1 MSSQIN
7 SNTAADNP
15 PEAQAQKPAQ
25 QAPPQQQPG
34 KGATVIIKKKIKGRH
49 KGGHHGGAWKVAYA
63 DFVTAMMALFMVL
76 WLVAVMSIDSKKAIS
91 EYFRSY
97 TIFKGTEA
105 GGGKG
110 VSVMKGN
117 PVMLSAESG
126 GEGAKSS
133 NAAKTVAI
141 ELEKIIDTKLTDLK
155 RQVLIFTT
163 DDGVRIEMIDGES
176 DPMFESGKNNLLKNG
191 QKIIEVLSSA
201 FKGIP
206 YNITIEGHTDSYKYP
221 AENYTNWE
229 LAADRANSARRELIK
244 NGLDPARI
252 TKVTSFADAVPLKP
266 ENKYDPANR
275 RVSILIETNQGKL

>member
-1 MSSQIN
+1 MSSQTN
-7 SNTAADNP
+7 SNAAAQTLKD
-15 PEAQAQKPAQ
+15 AQAQKPAQ
-25 QAPPQQQPG
+25 PAPNQQPG
-34 KGATVIIKKKIKGRH
+34 KGAAVIIRKKIKSRH
-49 KGGHHGGAWKVAYA
+49 RGGHHGGAWKVAYA

-76 WLVAVMSIDSKKAIS
+76 WLVAVMSIDSKKAIA

-126 GEGAKSS
+126 GEGAKSFS
-133 NAAKTVAI
+133 ATKTVAI
-141 ELEKIIDTKLTDLK
+141 ELEKIIDTKLSELK
-155 RQVLIFTT
+155 RQILIFTT
-163 DDGVRIEMIDGES
+163 DNGVRIEMIDGES
-176 DPMFESGKNNLLKNG
+176 DPMFETGKNNLLKNG
-191 QKIIEVLSSA
+191 QKIIGVLSTA

-206 YNITIEGHTDSYKYP
+206 YNITIEGHTDSYRYP

-252 TKVTSFADAVPLKP
+252 TKVTSFADAVPLNP

-275 RVSILIETNQGKL
+275 RVSILIETTQGKL

>member
-7 SNTAADNP
+7 SNTAAD
-15 PEAQAQKPAQ
+15 AQAQKPAQ
-25 QAPPQQQPG
+25 PPALQQNPG
-34 KGATVIIKKKIKGRH
+34 KGAAVIIKKKIKGRH

-76 WLVAVMSIDSKKAIS
+76 WLVAVMSIDSKKTIA

-117 PVMLSAESG
+117 PVMLRAESG

-133 NAAKTVAI
+133 ATKTVAI
-141 ELEKIIDTKLTDLK
+141 ELEKIIDTKLSELK
-155 RQVLIFTT
+155 RQILIFTT

-176 DPMFESGKNNLLKNG
+176 DPMFETGKNNLLKNG
-191 QKIIEVLSSA
+191 RKVIEVLSSA

-252 TKVTSFADAVPLKP
+252 TKVTSFADAVPLNP

-275 RVSILIETNQGKL
+275 RVSILIETNKGKL